1 MTGPIAT
8 VEPVAAALLP
18 GSGAELLFDGVLMMV
33 AVGLL
38 VFVVS
43 WHAARRREPDAVAL
57 HDALL
62 TGGLGVQLQ
71 PILRPRG
78 DTLQLVG
85 FECLARWRRAD
96 GTQVPPERFVP
107 LAERAAL
114 GHLLLKAV
122 TAALLRDFGR
132 TLREHPW
139 LIVAVNLS
147 PRDLSG
153 PGQLEELGLML
164 SRAGVRPEQVVLELI
179 EGATQD
185 PDQMRCLVRAREAGH
200 PLGLGDFDAN
210 AANAHQLLRLRPDLV
225 KVHRRFVA
233 ANGSRSAVL
242 RNLVAIART
251 QGARVVI
258 QGIETAAEADCLR
271 GLGDVCCQGRL
282 WWPPLEPAD
291 AIQLVY
297 ANLH

>member
-1 MTGPIAT
+1 MTGPAAA

-18 GSGAELLFDGVLMMV
+18 GSGAELLLDGLLLAL

-38 VFVVS
+38 VFVVT
-43 WHAARRREPDAVAL
+43 WRAARRREPDAVEL
-57 HDALL
+57 HHALL

-78 DTLQLVG
+78 GIMQLVG

-107 LAERAAL
+107 LAERAEL
-114 GHLLLKAV
+114 GHLLLQSV

-153 PGQLEELGLML
+153 PGQLEELGRML
-164 SRAGVRPEQVVLELI
+164 SRTGVRPEQVVLELI
-179 EGATQD
+179 EGATRD

-225 KVHRRFVA
+225 KVDRRFVA
-233 ANGSRSAVL
+233 ANSARNAAL
-242 RNLVAIART
+242 RNLVAIVRT
-251 QGARVVI
+251 HGARVVI
-258 QGIETAAEADCLR
+258 QGIETAAEAECLR

-282 WWPPLEPAD
+282 WSPPLDPAD

-297 ANLH
+297 ADLH